1 MPTAILLNILYVAV
15 LVVMLWLVFSR
26 VHKQDALQSRG
37 IFQTGLACRFNPPAD
52 SETDNNLPTGGLTQW
67 AFSIA
72 VTWEIPAL
80 SPGLEVLRSSW
91 PYIVN
96 AT

>member
-37 IFQTGLACRFNPPAD
+37 IFQTGLAHRFHTP
-52 SETDNNLPTGGLTQW
+52 Q
-67 AFSIA
+67 IQK
-72 VTWEIPAL
+72 
-80 SPGLEVLRSSW
+80 
-91 PYIVN
+91 
-96 AT
+96 